1 MAARIDEL
9 FRRLDEARD
18 ALADG
23 DDGAY
28 ARARTAALLMFEE
41 DGGAAFDRLAVLFGP
56 PRLAAP
62 GGVGVAIAVLGIFC
76 PTGFRIGRDGAEVPR
91 WAASGAPNWLHEEP
105 RWIEMC
111 VRFRRHPLLGRVAR
125 WVLRYA
131 DRDAVTS
138 ALAEARES
146 ESTTVARTRSRAQ
159 GDLLTRYRKGEH
171 ESVWTE
177 LRSHEVVAGDFR
189 DEALAVAAETMARV
203 RRNADVLAERLAA
216 RGWAAL
222 SGSLRTEPN
231 AQGARVVQRIE
242 TLTAAPLP
250 ASLRAFWMVVGG
262 IDLIWD
268 HSRGEAAPDLGVDL
282 DLARMDPLAVDSP
295 DRAEYVIDEWRDQRA
310 GIDPELAD
318 PYRLDLAPDAL
329 HKANAGGG
337 AAYAVELPFVGADP
351 FFINEPHNLP
361 FVDYL
366 RLAFRHGGFPGLE
379 KHAARPDVR
388 VLIADLAKGL
398 EPF

>member
-1 MAARIDEL
+1 MAARHDEIL
-9 FRRLDEARD
+9 KRLDEARD
-18 ALADG
+18 ALAAG

-28 ARARTAALLMFEE
+28 GLARSAALHLFEE
-41 DGGAAFDRLAVLFGP
+41 GGGDVYDRLAVLFGP
-56 PRLAAP
+56 TRLETP
-62 GGVGVAIAVLGIFC
+62 GGAGVAIAVLGIFC
-76 PTGFRIGRDGAEVPR
+76 PTGFRIGRNGAEVPR
-91 WAASGAPNWLHEEP
+91 WASAAAPSWLHEDA

-111 VRFRRHPLLGRVAR
+111 VRFRRHPQLGRVAR

-131 DRDAVTS
+131 DREAVTA
-138 ALAEARES
+138 ALEEAREMEATS
-146 ESTTVARTRSRAQ
+146 VARTRSRAK
-159 GDLLTRYRKGEH
+159 GDLITRYRKGEH
-171 ESVWTE
+171 EGVWHE

-216 RGWAAL
+216 RGWVAM

-231 AQGARVVQRIE
+231 AQGAKVVQRIE
-242 TLTAAPLP
+242 AITGAALP

-268 HSRGEAAPDLGVDL
+268 HGSGEQPPDLGFADI
-282 DLARMDPLAVDSP
+282 AAMDPLAVDSP
-295 DRAEYVIDEWRDQRA
+295 DRAEYVLDEWRDQRA

-318 PYRLDLAPDAL
+318 PFRLDLAPCAL

-337 AAYAVELPFVGADP
+337 PAYAVELPFVGADP
-351 FFINEPHNLP
+351 WFIDEPHNLP

-366 RLAFRHGGFPGLE
+366 RLAFRWGGFPGLE
-379 KHAARPDVR
+379 KHTERADVR
-388 VLIADLAKGL
+388 ALVADLTKGL

>member
-1 MAARIDEL
+1 MSVRPGEIL
-9 FRRLDEARD
+9 NRLDEAR
-18 ALADG
+18 AAIAAG

-28 ARARTAALLMFEE
+28 ARAREAALLLFE
-41 DGGAAFDRLAVLFGP
+41 DGDGDAFDRLAVLFGP
-56 PRLAAP
+56 TRLAAP

-76 PTGFRIGRDGAEVPR
+76 PSGFRIGRDGTEVPR
-91 WAASGAPNWLHEEP
+91 WAASAAPSWLHDDP

-111 VRFRRHPLLGRVAR
+111 VRFRRDPRLGRVAR
-125 WVLRYA
+125 WVLRHA
-131 DRDAVTS
+131 DREQVTA
-138 ALAEARES
+138 ALEAARES

-159 GDLLTRYRKGEH
+159 GDLITRYRKGEH
-171 ESVWTE
+171 EAVWSE

-222 SGSLRTEPN
+222 GGSLRLEPS
-231 AQGARVVQRIE
+231 AEGARVMQRIE
-242 TLTAAPLP
+242 AITACGLP
-250 ASLRAFWMVVGG
+250 ASLRGFWQVVGG

-268 HSRGEAAPDLGVDL
+268 HGRGEKAPDLGVGL
-282 DLARMDPLAVDSP
+282 DLAAMDPLAVDAP
-295 DRAEYVIDEWRDQRA
+295 DRAEYVIEEWRDQRA
-310 GIDPELAD
+310 GVDPDLAD
-318 PYRLDLAPDAL
+318 PYRLDLAPDAR

-337 AAYAVELPFVGADP
+337 PAYAVELPFLGADP
-351 FFINEPHNLP
+351 YFINEPHNLP

-366 RLAFRHGGFPGLE
+366 RLAFRWGGFPGLE
-379 KHAARPDVR
+379 KAQERAEVR
-388 VLIADLAKGL
+388 ALVADLTRGL

>member
-1 MAARIDEL
+1 MAGRHDEI
-9 FRRLDEARD
+9 FNRLDEARD
-18 ALADG
+18 AFAAG

-28 ARARTAALLMFEE
+28 GLARSTALLLFEDNSE
-41 DGGAAFDRLAVLFGP
+41 EAFDRLAVLFGP
-56 PRLAAP
+56 TRLATP
-62 GGVGVAIAVLGIFC
+62 GGAGVAIAVLGIFC

-91 WAASGAPNWLHEEP
+91 WAAGAAPMWLHEDP

-111 VRFRRHPLLGRVAR
+111 VRFRRDPQLGRVAR

-131 DRDAVTS
+131 DREAVTA
-138 ALAEARES
+138 ALEAARES
-146 ESTTVARTRSRAQ
+146 ENTTVARTRSRAK

-171 ESVWTE
+171 ESVWLE

-203 RRNADVLAERLAA
+203 RRNADILAERLAA
-216 RGWAAL
+216 RGWVAL

-231 AQGARVVQRIE
+231 QQGAKVIQRIE
-242 TLTAAPLP
+242 TLTSAALP

-268 HSRGEAAPDLGVDL
+268 HGGDVELSDLGIGIDM
-282 DLARMDPLAVDSP
+282 AAMDPLAIDSP
-295 DRAEYVIDEWRDQRA
+295 DRAAYVLDEWRDQRA

-318 PYRLDLAPDAL
+318 PFRLDLAPCAA
-329 HKANAGGG
+329 HKANAGSGPPYG
-337 AAYAVELPFVGADP
+337 VELPFVGADP
-351 FFINEPHNLP
+351 YFINEPHNLT

-366 RLAFRHGGFPGLE
+366 RLAFRWGGFPGLE
-379 KHAARPDVR
+379 KHAIRADVR
-388 VLIADLAKGL
+388 ALVADLSKGL